1 MLKKI
6 YRNKHS
12 FEGQIVI
19 EENKIEF
26 QSVVLLPINLYLKDN
41 FYYIYIY
48 LFKSDMVLVFF
59 RSAGICSRELDL
71 ETVNCF
77 CIVKIYIG
85 YKIFEIFGIIYSLVE
100 ITISHLYFLVC
111 CSYIVST

>member
-48 LFKSDMVLVFF
+48 LFK
-59 RSAGICSRELDL
+59 
-71 ETVNCF
+71 
-77 CIVKIYIG
+77 K
-85 YKIFEIFGIIYSLVE
+85 
-100 ITISHLYFLVC
+100 
-111 CSYIVST
+111 